1 MLEMLFEN
9 YLGDDDYSM
18 NVGPRYIINNSNT
31 KKQQQQQQQPKR
43 KNYTIN
49 INKEHYH
56 SFKEDHNYKN
66 EEDDD
71 WGFYIDIDQTTT
83 PPKKIYYPSLTKEEL
98 NPNRYQSKYMNL
110 VNNRTELP
118 IIKEE
123 KSRENVI
130 FDEEDHE
137 EQFSLDLSEHNITDI
152 TNSKL
157 ISKSIFSGIT
167 ICALTGASLYYYSK
181 FRNL

>member
-31 KKQQQQQQQPKR
+31 KQQQHPKR
-43 KNYTIN
+43 KNYIIN
-49 INKEHYH
+49 INKEQHHYY
-56 SFKEDHNYKN
+56 KEDHNYKN
-66 EEDDD
+66 EEDND

-83 PPKKIYYPSLTKEEL
+83 PPKKIYYPSLTKEDL

-110 VNNRTELP
+110 VDKKTELP

-123 KSRENVI
+123 KSNEKI
-130 FDEEDHE
+130 QDDE
-137 EQFSLDLSEHNITDI
+137 EQFLLDDLSEDNITDF

-181 FRNL
+181 LRNL

>member
-1 MLEMLFEN
+1 
-9 YLGDDDYSM
+9 M
-18 NVGPRYIINNSNT
+18 N
-31 KKQQQQQQQPKR
+31 
-43 KNYTIN
+43 
-49 INKEHYH
+49 
-56 SFKEDHNYKN
+56 F
-66 EEDDD
+66 
-71 WGFYIDIDQTTT
+71 
-83 PPKKIYYPSLTKEEL
+83 
-98 NPNRYQSKYMNL
+98 